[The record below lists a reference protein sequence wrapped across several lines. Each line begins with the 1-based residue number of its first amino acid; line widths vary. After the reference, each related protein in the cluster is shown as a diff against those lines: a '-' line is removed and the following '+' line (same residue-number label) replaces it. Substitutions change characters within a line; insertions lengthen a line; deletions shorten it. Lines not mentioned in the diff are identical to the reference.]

1 MSSTF
6 EEIITQITIYPLE
19 FCDFY
24 FSFTASREIT
34 CPIPRRT
41 RPQFPGPKSL
51 QSRPP
56 A

>member
-6 EEIITQITIYPLE
+6 ERFTTQLTIYPLE

-24 FSFTASREIT
+24 FYFTASREIT
-34 CPIPRRT
+34 YPIPRRT
-41 RPQFPGPKSL
+41 RPQSPDPKSP